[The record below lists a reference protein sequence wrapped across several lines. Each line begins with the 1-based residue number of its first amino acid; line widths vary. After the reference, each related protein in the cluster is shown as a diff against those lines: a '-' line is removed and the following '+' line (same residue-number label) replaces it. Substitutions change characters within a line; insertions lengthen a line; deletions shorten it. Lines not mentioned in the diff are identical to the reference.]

1 MDRFTAMQVFT
12 EVADRSSLTDA
23 ATALDMSR
31 AMVSRYLESLETW
44 LGVRLLHRTTRRVSL
59 TDAGT
64 EALEQCRQVLALTRD
79 VQALAGQRSA
89 APAGRLRITAS
100 VSFAQAWLSRVLAD
114 FLARYP
120 QTQIEMIALDRAVNL
135 VEERIDLAVRIT
147 NTLDDGLVARRLAD
161 CRSVLCAAPSY
172 LARHSPPQMP
182 EDLRGHACLTHA
194 RVGQTEYHL
203 HYQGENVRVPVSGPF
218 QSNET
223 TVLLH
228 AALGGAGIALL
239 PSYLV
244 SEAVRDGRLVH
255 LLPDCEPEVLGI
267 HASYLSRKHQPLLL
281 RTLLDFLA
289 QECAGAPWDRDF
301 PVSPARLS
309 KRRKK

>member
-12 EVADRSSLTDA
+12 EVADRSSLTET

-64 EALEQCRQVLALTRD
+64 EALEHCRQVLALTHD

-89 APAGRLRITAS
+89 APGGRLRITSS
-100 VSFAQAWLSRVLAD
+100 VSFAQAWLSQVLSD
-114 FLARYP
+114 FLVQYP
-120 QTQIEMIALDRAVNL
+120 QTQIEVVALDRAVNL

-161 CRSVLCAAPSY
+161 CRSVLCAAPAY
-172 LARHSPPQMP
+172 LARHSPPLVP

-194 RVGQTEYHL
+194 RVGQSEYRL
-203 HYQGENVRVPVSGPF
+203 RYQGENVRVPVNGPF

-228 AALGGAGIALL
+228 AALGGAGIAML

-244 SEAVRDGRLVH
+244 SEALRGGRLVH
-255 LLPDCEPEVLGI
+255 VLPDCEPEVLGI

-289 QECAGAPWDRDF
+289 ARCEGAPWDRDL
-301 PVSPARLS
+301 PAATPALR
-309 KRRKK
+309 KPRKK